1 MQKTKGTDRAVYV
14 IPRSKEVN
22 MKGIIDRFE
31 GDYAVV
37 EFEGR
42 KMQDILRKEIVPEA
56 KEGDVIVLVNGKY
69 QIDREETQRRK
80 AEIAKL
86 TKDIW
91 T

>member
-1 MQKTKGTDRAVYV
+1 
-14 IPRSKEVN
+14 

-42 KMQDILRKEIVPEA
+42 QMKDIPKKQVALEA
-56 KEGDVIVLVNGKY
+56 KEGDVIVLVDGKY
-69 QIDREETQRRK
+69 QVDQEETQRRK

-86 TKDIW
+86 TEDMW

>member
-1 MQKTKGTDRAVYV
+1 
-14 IPRSKEVN
+14 

-42 KMQDILRKEIVPEA
+42 KMKDILREEIVPEA
-56 KEGDVIVLVNGKY
+56 KEGDVIILVGGKY
-69 QIDREETQRRK
+69 QVDQEETQKRK
-80 AEIAKL
+80 VEIAKL